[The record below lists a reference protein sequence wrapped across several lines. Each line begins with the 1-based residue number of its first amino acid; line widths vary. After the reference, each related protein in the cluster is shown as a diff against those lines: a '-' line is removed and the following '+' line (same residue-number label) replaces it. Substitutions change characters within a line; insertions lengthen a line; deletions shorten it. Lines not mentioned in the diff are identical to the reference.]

1 MDSKNIII
9 VPETH
14 WDREWY
20 LPFQEYRARL
30 VIMMDKLLDVL
41 KQDPNYTN
49 FTLDGQV
56 IPLEDYLEVRPEKK
70 EEIVKYVKE
79 KRLSIGPSYVL
90 PDEFLI
96 SGESLIRNLMI
107 GHQISRSYGRV
118 MKAGYIPDPFGHIA
132 QLPQILKGFELP
144 SIIFQRG
151 FGDEFE
157 TQKLNMEFI
166 WKSPGSAASILAIH
180 LILGYGSVADLNFS
194 DKSGDYIRV
203 LNKLKEVVSKLE
215 NYTATPI
222 VLLNSGSDHHEAHPE
237 LPEIISRWNK
247 KYPDKIM
254 EQNDFEYYIS
264 KVLECKPQLKSYQ
277 GELRGGKYSN
287 IIASILST
295 RMWIKQRNTKIE
307 YLFEKYTEPFST
319 ITWILDKYHE
329 FPYPASYI
337 QVGFKWLIKNHPH
350 DSICGCSID
359 QVHNEMS
366 TRFDWAEQIGNEI
379 IKNSFL
385 YLIRLIGFKK
395 SWTKIPLFV
404 FNPLPWERKDLVEFN
419 FITEFFGYKTSTN
432 FKVIDTNGE
441 EIEYQYIRVEEEPRF
456 KSMSST
462 SYLCCFLAE
471 MPALG
476 YKIYY
481 LVPGKKAK
489 TFPKEDKD
497 FKMTQNTLENQFF
510 LVKVNL
516 NGMIDVYDK
525 KAKKW
530 YEKIFLF
537 EDVGDWGDEYDFS
550 GPNENQTDL
559 IYTSEDLNFL
569 GIKPYIDGST
579 QKTIKLDL
587 NLNLPESLSEDRFNR
602 EPVLVSNLITI
613 YITLYKE
620 IKRIDFKLELEN
632 KSKDHRIRVL
642 FPTGIE
648 SEKVDCDGH
657 FYIISRNV
665 EIPKVDN
672 WYQNPRP
679 TNHQKDFISVNDRL
693 RTFAILNKGLPEYE
707 TIKNPDGTISLAIT
721 ILRCIEWLSRDDF
734 VTRRDMAGP
743 AFNTPEAQC
752 LGKHS
757 FDLSLII
764 EENKSGWLES
774 EIHVKGKEF
783 NNPFKVL
790 FLNML
795 KLPFRMLNKTVLFP
809 THRIVGFGLAE
820 DKPVEPVLPL
830 ELSFLKI
837 DNNKIVLSILKR
849 SEEGNYLIIRLYNI
863 SPNYEKATLRFCEQV
878 NFKSAE
884 IVNLLEVPP
893 INEIKATVQ
902 VLDKKTLLIEL
913 QAHVIATIRILNLNS
928 EK

>member
-1 MDSKNIII
+1 
-9 VPETH
+9 
-14 WDREWY
+14 
-20 LPFQEYRARL
+20 
-30 VIMMDKLLDVL
+30 MMDKLLEIL
-41 KQDPNYTN
+41 KQDPKYTN

-56 IPLEDYLEVRPEKK
+56 IPIEDYLEVSPEKK
-70 EEIVKYVKE
+70 EEIMKFVKE

-107 GHQISRSYGRV
+107 GHQISRNYGRV

-144 SIIFQRG
+144 SVFFYRG

-157 TQKLNMEFI
+157 TQELNMEFI
-166 WKSPGSAASILAIH
+166 WKSPGNAASILAIH
-180 LILGYGSVADLNFS
+180 LILGYFSVADLNYS
-194 DKSGDYIRV
+194 DKGGDYTRV
-203 LNKLKEVVSKLE
+203 LDKLKEVVFKLE
-215 NYTATPI
+215 EYTATPI
-222 VLLNSGSDHHEAHPE
+222 ILLNSGSDHHEAHPE
-237 LPEIISRWNK
+237 LPEIIKQWNK
-247 KYPDKIM
+247 SYPDKKM

-264 KVLECKPQLKSYQ
+264 KVLECRPQLKSYQ
-277 GELRGGKYSN
+277 GELRGSKYAN
-287 IIASILST
+287 IIASVLST

-319 ITWILDKYHE
+319 LIWVLDKYHE
-329 FPYPASYI
+329 FLYPASYI
-337 QVGFKWLIKNHPH
+337 QVGLKWLIKNHPH

-359 QVHNEMS
+359 QVHNEMR

-385 YLIRLIGFKK
+385 YLIRLIGYEK

-404 FNPLPWERKDLVEFN
+404 FNPLPWERKDVIEFN

-432 FKVIDTNGE
+432 FKIVDINGN

-456 KSMSST
+456 KSVLSN
-462 SYLCCFLAE
+462 SYLCSFLAE
-471 MPALG
+471 IPALG

-481 LVPGKKAK
+481 LIPRKKAK
-489 TFPKEDKD
+489 TYLKEEKE
-497 FKMTQNTLENQFF
+497 FRITQNTLENQFF
-510 LVKVNL
+510 LVKVSL

-525 KAKKW
+525 KANKW
-530 YEKIFLF
+530 YEKLCFI

-550 GPNENQTDL
+550 GPNENQTDFL
-559 IYTSEDLNFL
+559 YTSEDLNFL
-569 GIKPYIDGST
+569 GIKPYVDGPT

-587 NLNLPESLSEDRFNR
+587 NLNLPEALSEDRFNR
-602 EPVLVSNLITI
+602 EPNLVLNLITI
-613 YITLYKE
+613 YITLYKD
-620 IKRIDFKLELEN
+620 IKRIDFKLDLEN
-632 KSKDHRIRVL
+632 NSKDHRIRVL

-657 FYIISRNV
+657 FYVIPRAV
-665 EIPKVDN
+665 DLPKVDN

-679 TNHQKDFISVNDRL
+679 TNHQKDFVSISNKS

-707 TIKNPDGTISLAIT
+707 AIRNQDGTITLAIT
-721 ILRCIEWLSRDDF
+721 LLRCIEWLSRDDF
-734 VTRRDMAGP
+734 ITRKDMAGP

-757 FDLSLII
+757 FDFSLII

-790 FLNML
+790 FLNAL
-795 KLPFRMLNKTVLFP
+795 KIPFRMSNKTILFP
-809 THRIVGFGLAE
+809 THRIVSFGMTE
-820 DKPVEPVLPL
+820 DEPLEPVLPL
-830 ELSFLKI
+830 ELSFLEI
-837 DNNKIVLSILKR
+837 DNKNILLSALKK
-849 SEEGNYLIIRLYNI
+849 SEEDDNLIVRIYNV
-863 SPNYEKATLRFCEQV
+863 SPIPQKSTLKFCNQVKIEKA
-878 NFKSAE
+878 A
-884 IVNLLEVPP
+884 IVNLLEEAP
-893 INEIKATVQ
+893 INDIKATVK
-902 VLDKKTLLIEL
+902 VLDRNTLLAEL
-913 QAHVIATIRILNLNS
+913 QAHVIATIRILNSKS
-928 EK
+928 E